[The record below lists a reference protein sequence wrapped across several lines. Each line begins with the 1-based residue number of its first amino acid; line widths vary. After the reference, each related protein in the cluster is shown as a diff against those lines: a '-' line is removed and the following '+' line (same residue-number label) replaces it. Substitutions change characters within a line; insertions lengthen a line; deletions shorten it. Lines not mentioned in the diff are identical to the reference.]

1 MARDQFYTSPEG
13 TKYPLEEAGHDMS
26 FKVYRSDRR
35 KAKQSDPQSCVL
47 ARGIARHRD
56 VLEVWIGSGLDAYV
70 VFKEMEDRPAHAVH
84 FTIRTT
90 VRKLIDKFDT
100 EKKIQSQIITL
111 SRPTAGRTLAAR
123 AKMNAR
129 RKKEIAE
136 GATVRKRAKTSR
148 SSRMDRLGVP
158 HRPTA
163 PISRSGSVDVHTD
176 LHV

>member
-1 MARDQFYTSPEG
+1 MAREMFYTAPDG
-13 TKYPLEEAGHDMS
+13 QKYPLEEAAYDMS

-35 KAKQSDPQSCVL
+35 KAVQSSPQSCVL
-47 ARGIARHRD
+47 AKGIARHRD
-56 VLEVWIGSGLDAYV
+56 VEDVWIGSGLDAYV
-70 VFKEMEDRPAHAVH
+70 VFKETEDKAAHAVH

-90 VRKLIDKFDT
+90 VRKLIDAFDT
-100 EKKIQSQIITL
+100 NKKIQSQIITL
-111 SRPTAGRTLAAR
+111 SRPTKGRTLSAR

-129 RKKEIAE
+129 RQKEIAE
-136 GATVRKRAKTSR
+136 GAPVRKRAQTPR

-163 PISRSGSVDVHTD
+163 PISRGGSVDVHSD